1 MPVLNSLKLKKQ
13 KNVLSGLLLA
23 LSLCGPVVAEDV
35 RISADDFKT
44 RNAVSQLLAPSLRL
58 QLRDLAANTPL
69 PMVGGVVETD
79 RVLSDK
85 FSEREW
91 DEDRQ
96 ALVRYYFLVA
106 RMEKSQDFSEEFA
119 RRRDLTRKGHTLM
132 RAYID
137 NLNVLIGR
145 AVIAV
150 NQPVDP
156 PLIQGFPLS
165 KVGWQKDDAGVETLQ
180 VLHEFPVPSSQF
192 GRESLRALRV
202 VAETDLHL
210 LQQQLDEIDRAEDLF
225 LKEVSYLGQELFD
238 LRPEVQQLVR
248 IPRAGLPFSF

>member
-1 MPVLNSLKLKKQ
+1 M
-13 KNVLSGLLLA
+13 LA
-23 LSLCGPVVAEDV
+23 IFMGNPTAAEDV

-44 RNAVSQLLAPSLRL
+44 RAAVSQLLAPSLRL

-69 PMVGGVVETD
+69 PVVGGVVETD
-79 RVLSDK
+79 RVLADK

-106 RMEKSQDFSEEFA
+106 RMERSQDFSEEFA
-119 RRRDLTRKGHTLM
+119 RRRNLTREGHTFM

-137 NLNVLIGR
+137 KLNVLIGR
-145 AVIAV
+145 AVIAA

-156 PLIQGFPLS
+156 KRVQGFPLS
-165 KVGWQKDDAGVETLQ
+165 SVGWQSDVGGDKTLR
-180 VLHEFPVPSSQF
+180 VLHEFPVPTSEL
-192 GRESLRALRV
+192 GRESLRSLRV
-202 VAETDLHL
+202 VAEADLHL
-210 LQQQLDEIDRAEDLF
+210 LQQQLNEIDAAEGLF
-225 LKEVSYLGQELFD
+225 LKEVSFLGQELFD
-238 LRPEVQQLVR
+238 LRPEVLKLVR